1 MRRLFA
7 SSSLVREDQRL
18 GELPDSRTAYKDV
31 IMIALP
37 AIAELVLM
45 SLIGSAD
52 TIMVGQLGKTALA
65 AVALPAQPRMMML
78 ALFFALNVGVT
89 AIVARRKGEGRHE
102 AANATL
108 RNAIV
113 LGFGLSVVVA
123 GLAIA
128 FAEPLMRLAGG
139 HDRTADDAAVLR
151 GAIEYFM
158 GISKNLMQYSPKY
171 DIIYL

>member
-1 MRRLFA
+1 MRNLMRRLFA

-65 AVALPAQPRMMML
+65 AVALPAQPSMMML
-78 ALFFALNVGVT
+78 ALFFCAQ
-89 AIVARRKGEGRHE
+89 R
-102 AANATL
+102 
-108 RNAIV
+108 
-113 LGFGLSVVVA
+113 
-123 GLAIA
+123 
-128 FAEPLMRLAGG
+128 GG
-139 HDRTADDAAVLR
+139 HGHCGPAQGGRP
-151 GAIEYFM
+151 
-158 GISKNLMQYSPKY
+158 S
-171 DIIYL
+171 

>member
-1 MRRLFA
+1 MRNLMRRLFA

-78 ALFFALNVGVT
+78 ALFLRSTWGSRPLWPG
-89 AIVARRKGEGRHE
+89 ARGKAVMRQPMPPC
-102 AANATL
+102 ATPSCW
-108 RNAIV
+108 AS
-113 LGFGLSVVVA
+113 GC
-123 GLAIA
+123 
-128 FAEPLMRLAGG
+128 RLWW
-139 HDRTADDAAVLR
+139 RVWPSRLPSR
-151 GAIEYFM
+151 
-158 GISKNLMQYSPKY
+158 
-171 DIIYL
+171 